1 MSVHL
6 RKQAS
11 ALHSRLITL
20 SLHVSAAALL
30 IFLAATAG
38 AGVVSADF
46 FISALLRLL
55 YRRIILIGKH
65 LLRRFLLLYLCLDT
79 HAVKNLQRILLKGDC
94 SFPRTYHTPQIYILS
109 EGLSVHK
116 HAAQSPDASDPY
128 HQYDPS
134 ISGQLRTRSI
144 TTRSSSRMRSSPSAW
159 P

>member
-1 MSVHL
+1 MSSGYQMSVHL

-20 SLHVSAAALL
+20 SLHVSATALL
-30 IFLAATAG
+30 IFLAAAAG

-79 HAVKNLQRILLKGDC
+79 HAVKNLQRILLNMIAHFLEHIIRKEAM
-94 SFPRTYHTPQIYILS
+94 P
-109 EGLSVHK
+109 
-116 HAAQSPDASDPY
+116 
-128 HQYDPS
+128 
-134 ISGQLRTRSI
+134 QLRKVQLSASWKEEKP
-144 TTRSSSRMRSSPSAW
+144 SSFHVSCVILW
-159 P
+159 V